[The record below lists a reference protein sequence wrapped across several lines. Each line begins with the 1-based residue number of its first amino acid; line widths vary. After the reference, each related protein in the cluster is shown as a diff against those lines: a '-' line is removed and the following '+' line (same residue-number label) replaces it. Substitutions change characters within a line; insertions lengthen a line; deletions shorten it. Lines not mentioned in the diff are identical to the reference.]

1 MADMYGNG
9 SPYGFTN
16 NQQGSDTLAQLRL
29 DTEHSLKRIELYLR
43 GKDVQLTEN
52 DAGELIERVV
62 VIGEPKMNDRG
73 IQAVMHKLNSIFN
86 SHIVQG
92 NLTAERHSDIVF
104 FFYADLAEDLMANLV
119 RWGVD
124 INDYSDLIDTII
136 PQVDIFLSRTID
148 NKEREALVPTMQHIE
163 RTDAR
168 PPESNGVL
176 NSVKN
181 AFSGGR

>member
-1 MADMYGNG
+1 MPDYPM

-16 NQQGSDTLAQLRL
+16 SQQQTDTLSQLRL
-29 DTEHSLKRIELYLR
+29 DTESALKRIELYLR
-43 GKDVQLTEN
+43 GKDVQLSEN
-52 DAGELIERVV
+52 DKGELIERVI

-73 IQAVMHKLNSIFN
+73 IQAIMHKLNSLFS

-92 NLTAERHSDIVF
+92 NLSEDRHATVMYF
-104 FFYADLAEDLMANLV
+104 FHADLAEDLSTNLH

-124 INDYSDLIDTII
+124 VNDYPDLIDTIV

-163 RTDAR
+163 RTDQPR
-168 PPESNGVL
+168 HDNDSFMG
-176 NSVKN
+176 SVKN
-181 AFSGGR
+181 ALGGRR